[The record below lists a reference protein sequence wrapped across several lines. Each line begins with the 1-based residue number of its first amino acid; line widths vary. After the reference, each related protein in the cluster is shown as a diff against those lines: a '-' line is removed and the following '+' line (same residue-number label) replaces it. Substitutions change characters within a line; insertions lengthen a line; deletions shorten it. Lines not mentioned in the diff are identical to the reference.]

1 MGAPEDSRPGGFYRG
16 DDNDATD
23 DDDDNANDDD
33 DRDTSASGL
42 GQVSLVS
49 VSCALLSALRGVT
62 AECLT
67 TQPLTDFIISHI
79 ISQPWPCLLF

>member
-23 DDDDNANDDD
+23 DDDDNANDD
-33 DRDTSASGL
+33 RDTSASGL

-62 AECLT
+62 AGCPT
-67 TQPLTDFIISHI
+67 TQPLTDIT